1 MLTAS
6 AFPLFSTAPPQIYRQ
21 YFTAEERKFLDSSP
35 LETALSEITV
45 LRILLLRLLA
55 ASRRKAPLSL
65 KRQLA
70 MLGAFSS
77 AGLILASLVRFHNRY
92 FEPRH
97 SLLDLLADMDPDDL

>member
-1 MLTAS
+1 MLASS
-6 AFPLFSTAPPQIYRQ
+6 AFPLFSNTPPQIYRQ
-21 YFTAEERKFLDSSP
+21 YFTAEERKVLDSSP

-45 LRILLLRLLA
+45 LRILLLRLLS

-70 MLGAFSS
+70 MLSAFSGT
-77 AGLILASLVRFHNRY
+77 GLILASLVRFHNRD

-97 SLLDLLADMDPDDL
+97 SPLDLLADMDPDDL